1 MLVNFSVT
9 NFLSFNKKATFKME
23 SGRVTKKLEH
33 ILEDSDTG
41 KSLLKFSAMYGKNGA
56 GKTNFI
62 RAVATLRNFVLAARL
77 PQRAAD
83 LWCKIDGENES
94 KPTDFEIT
102 FIADKELYEY
112 RISLVLA
119 TGIITKEELVH
130 VVGNRHTKLFHKE
143 STESPY
149 VFHHSIKGQN
159 KDIEVLSRTFA
170 LSGSPFLFSINNNTG
185 GFFAAN
191 PEAAVLQKT
200 YLWFKDTLE
209 VIFPDQPLQETS
221 LLQYEICKDE
231 LAQLLKDF
239 DTGIEE
245 IKLEPVSKEKVFE
258 TLDLRTQQK
267 LNIEMALVSPLVHFA
282 QIPEQLGLYKNN
294 AIKKTNYYSTVIR
307 SRRNIFIIT
316 LEKDG
321 AFHFYAIKFVH
332 NLGGKKI
339 EFSMES
345 ESDGTHRLFQ
355 LLEILICKKEKV
367 YIMDEINRSLHPKL
381 TVQFVKKYFANAK
394 DRRIQ
399 LVTTTH
405 ETRIMSHDIVRRDEI
420 WIADKNADDS
430 TKLFSLEDE
439 QVRIDKVLDQNYMD
453 NVWGGVP
460 VFEDDKEG
468 D

>member
-33 ILEDSDTG
+33 LLEDSDTG

-83 LWCKIDGENES
+83 LWCKIDEENIS

-143 STESPY
+143 NAESPY

-209 VIFPDQPLQETS
+209 VIFPDQPLQATS

-294 AIKKTNYYSTVIR
+294 ALKKTNYYSTVIR

-332 NLGGKKI
+332 NLGGKRI

-394 DRRIQ
+394 DRKIQ